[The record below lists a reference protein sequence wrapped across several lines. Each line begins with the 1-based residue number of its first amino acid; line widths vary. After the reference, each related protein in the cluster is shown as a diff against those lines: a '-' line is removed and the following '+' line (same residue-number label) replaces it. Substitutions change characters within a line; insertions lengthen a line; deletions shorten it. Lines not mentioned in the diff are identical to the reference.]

1 MLVTSTVSGV
11 GGVEPALRKGTHRSP
26 MNSQYF
32 VILRQILSYSLLGAL
47 FLGGLGLS
55 ASASAAV
62 RGSGDTAS
70 NGDSGVNVAAVGR
83 VKFMLG
89 KAYVEAREQSR
100 EVLRLGSV
108 LREGDR
114 ITTGTNGHVHIQFED
129 DAFVSVRPNS
139 RLEIVKYEFN
149 AERPELSSVKFNLQ
163 DGVARAIS
171 GKAAKSAREQF
182 RLNTPIAAIGVRGTD
197 FVVSATD
204 TTVRALVNE
213 GIIVMAPFSVECSAD
228 GFGPCGTNGVE
239 LAGQSM
245 QILEQ
250 DGIAALPRLLPAP
263 VNGEGSVLSGEA
275 AIVSADAA
283 ATEGVGKTAKGETFR
298 EVVELSNATA
308 GTGDIVVASAPT
320 TTTPP
325 ATVPQSPAVPDFTP
339 TEPVTAAVSTQQL
352 VWGRYAATAN
362 PQDLMTLSFAEASA
376 NRKVTVGNLETGLFR
391 DETSLKRLERGLGA
405 VSFQLNSAQ
414 AYYDS
419 ASGVVAM
426 QVNGGS
432 LAIDFQGSNFA
443 TELNLNH
450 SLTGPI
456 DFVATGRLFS
466 GGYFHNTAETQR
478 IAGAVSFD
486 ATEAGY
492 FFERQL
498 EFGNITGLTLWNSQ

>member
-1 MLVTSTVSGV
+1 
-11 GGVEPALRKGTHRSP
+11 
-26 MNSQYF
+26 MNTQYF
-32 VILRQILSYSLLGAL
+32 VILRQILSYSLLGVL

-55 ASASAAV
+55 ASVSAAV
-62 RGSGDTAS
+62 RGSGGAAS
-70 NGDSGVNVAAVGR
+70 SGDSGVNVAAVGR

-89 KAYVEAREQSR
+89 KAYVEARAQSR
-100 EVLRLGSV
+100 EALRVGSV
-108 LREGDR
+108 LWEGDR

-139 RLEIVKYEFN
+139 RLEIVKYDFN

-204 TTVRALVNE
+204 TTVRARVNE
-213 GIIVMAPFSVECSAD
+213 GIIVMAPFSAECSAD
-228 GFGPCGTNGVE
+228 GFGPCGANAVE

-308 GTGDIVVASAPT
+308 GTGDIVVARAPT

-339 TEPVTAAVSTQQL
+339 TEQVTAAMVSTQQL

-362 PQDLMTLSFAEASA
+362 SQDLMTLSLAEASA
-376 NRKVTVGNLETGLFR
+376 NRKVTVGNLENGLFR
-391 DETSLKRLERGLGA
+391 DETLLKRVEKGLDV

-419 ASGVVAM
+419 VSGVVAM

-432 LAIDFQGSNFA
+432 LAIDFQESNFS

-450 SLTGPI
+450 PLTGSI

-486 ATEAGY
+486 GTEAGY

>member
-1 MLVTSTVSGV
+1 
-11 GGVEPALRKGTHRSP
+11 
-26 MNSQYF
+26 MNTQYF
-32 VILRQILSYSLLGAL
+32 VILRQILSYSLLGVL
-47 FLGGLGLS
+47 FLGGLGVS
-55 ASASAAV
+55 ASASVAV

-70 NGDSGVNVAAVGR
+70 SGDSGVNVAAVGR

-89 KAYVEAREQSR
+89 KAYVEARSQSR
-100 EVLRLGSV
+100 EALRVGSA

-250 DGIAALPRLLPAP
+250 DGTAALPRLLPVP
-263 VNGEGSVLSGEA
+263 VNGEGSVLGSET
-275 AIVSADAA
+275 AIASADVEAQ
-283 ATEGVGKTAKGETFR
+283 EGAEKTVKEETFR
-298 EVVELSNATA
+298 EVVALSNATA
-308 GTGDIVVASAPT
+308 GTGDIVVASAQTTAPPT
-320 TTTPP
+320 TVPEPP
-325 ATVPQSPAVPDFTP
+325 AVTDFTP
-339 TEPVTAAVSTQQL
+339 TEQVTAAVVSTQQL

-362 PQDLMTLSFAEASA
+362 SQDLMTLSFAQASA
-376 NRKVTVGNLETGLFR
+376 NRKVTVGNLENGLFR
-391 DETSLKRLERGLGA
+391 DETLLKRVEKGLDV

-419 ASGVVAM
+419 VSGVVAM

-432 LAIDFQGSNFA
+432 LAIDFQESNFS

-456 DFVATGRLFS
+456 EFVAAGRLFS
-466 GGYFHNTAETQR
+466 GGYFRNNAETQR

-486 ATEAGY
+486 GTEAGY

>member
-11 GGVEPALRKGTHRSP
+11 GGVEPALRKGTHRLP

-70 NGDSGVNVAAVGR
+70 SGDSGVNVAAVGR

-100 EVLRLGSV
+100 EVLRVGSV

-139 RLEIVKYEFN
+139 RLEIVKYDFN
-149 AERPELSSVKFNLQ
+149 AEHPELSSVKFNLQ

-213 GIIVMAPFSVECSAD
+213 GIIVMAPFSAECSAD
-228 GFGPCGTNGVE
+228 GFGPCGTNAVE

-263 VNGEGSVLSGEA
+263 VNGAGSVLGSEA
-275 AIVSADAA
+275 AIARADAA
-283 ATEGVGKTAKGETFR
+283 ATEGAGKTAKEETFR

-456 DFVATGRLFS
+456 DFVATGLLFS
-466 GGYFHNTAETQR
+466 DGYFHNTAETQR